1 MLLPLK
7 CLSVPQLPS
16 VKLSL
21 MIPAR
26 ERVLTGTELKA
37 SIVLDVVEEPG
48 VVLRELVAEVR
59 GVGRTNWVDLCSDK
73 IYDANQDYIRHVIS
87 LAPPGTTLLSGRHQ
101 YPIQVLLPKDL
112 PSSYESA
119 CGSVRYSL
127 RVTMNVQGEKKRLA
141 ENFPFFVVSST
152 SFDQVPP
159 SLMRPI
165 CCKDDFD
172 FTVCSLPFGRIFLK
186 ISVPRLAYQLG
197 ETITPL
203 VHVKNS
209 ARTTLADCSI
219 QLIMKVQYK
228 AVSRYEHVEEK
239 KLVEERVCESWL
251 GRIKSQSEMTSFKC
265 RLRAPEDIPPST
277 MNTAGGALADEGALI
292 AVSYVLR
299 LHALPDVEVEMP
311 VIVTA
316 LGFERDA
323 AAALKQKAARD
334 VGLQRSQT
342 TDV

>member
-1 MLLPLK
+1 MQFPLK
-7 CLSVPQLPS
+7 CLSIPQ
-16 VKLSL
+16 
-21 MIPAR
+21 
-26 ERVLTGTELKA
+26 RVLTGSELKA

-101 YPIQVLLPKDL
+101 YPIQVPLPKDL

-119 CGSVRYSL
+119 CGSVRYSF
-127 RVTMNVQGEKKRLA
+127 RVTMNVQGE
-141 ENFPFFVVSST
+141 
-152 SFDQVPP
+152 
-159 SLMRPI
+159 
-165 CCKDDFD
+165 
-172 FTVCSLPFGRIFLK
+172 K

-209 ARTTLADCSI
+209 CAHD
-219 QLIMKVQYK
+219 VQYK

-277 MNTAGGALADEGALI
+277 MNTGGRRAGGRGRADR
-292 AVSYVLR
+292 R
-299 LHALPDVEVEMP
+299 LVEMP